1 MGARIDAHDQV
12 DVLLVEQALGLGD
25 RDLGLGLGIG
35 DHGRDLVALDPALLV
50 DHVDRDLGADRGGLG
65 AAGRE
70 RAGEVVDHADL
81 DLALVLRRE
90 RRRGQRAERQRRAE
104 SWQACE
110 AVAIARVSLSS
121 RSPRSCLL
129 EPTVP

>member
-35 DHGRDLVALDPALLV
+35 DHRRDLVALDAALLV
-50 DHVDRDLGADRGGLG
+50 DHVDRDLRADRRGLG

-90 RRRGQRAERQRRAE
+90 RRRGQRAERQRRAGPGKRG
-104 SWQACE
+104 SGCH
-110 AVAIARVSLSS
+110 
-121 RSPRSCLL
+121 RS
-129 EPTVP
+129 